1 MKKLLL
7 CLFFILLFISD
18 ISAQETG
25 KIKGLVLD
33 MKNEPMSKVKV
44 YLDDSN
50 VSVETDERGCFVI
63 DSVPTGKHRITY
75 ERTGWAFPESLVLVK
90 SSSDGKPLEV
100 NGDLKWWA
108 YISVYNIYMVIL
120 LLTFIGNFLILVEYY
135 VMPVPT
141 KVLGPM
147 GIITGVASIA
157 IAVTKTAEAYLSV
170 SFVLITVLSLT
181 LCLKLGQAHSKKA
194 QIEHQEKKKEIEL
207 KEAEKK
213 DQFKDMIGKE
223 GVAITDFNLVGKAE
237 IDKKIYDGKSRT
249 EFIKKG
255 QKICILEVS
264 GNMLVVEKGSY
275 SKYT

>member
-7 CLFFILLFISD
+7 CLLFILFFTSN

-25 KIKGLVLD
+25 KIEGHVLD

-44 YLDDSN
+44 YLDRSN
-50 VSVETDERGCFVI
+50 VSVETDEKGYFVFEQ
-63 DSVPTGKHRITY
+63 VPAGKHMIIY
-75 ERTGWAFPESLVLVK
+75 ERTGWVFPESLVLVK

-108 YISVYNIYMVIL
+108 YISVYNIYMVII
-120 LLTFIGNFLILVEYY
+120 LLTVVGCFLILVEYY

-147 GIITGVASIA
+147 GIIAGVASIA

-170 SFVLITVLSLT
+170 SFVLITVTSLT
-181 LCLKLGQAHSKKA
+181 LCLKMGQGHSKKA
-194 QIEHQEKKKEIEL
+194 QIEHEKKKEAIEL

-237 IDKKIYDGKSRT
+237 IDKKIYEGKSRT

-255 QKICILEVS
+255 QKICILEVA

>member
-7 CLFFILLFISD
+7 FLFFILFLISEV
-18 ISAQETG
+18 SAQETG
-25 KIKGLVLD
+25 KIEGHVLD
-33 MKNEPMSKVKV
+33 MKNGPMSKVTV
-44 YLDDSN
+44 YLDN
-50 VSVETDERGCFVI
+50 ITTSVETDENGYFVI
-63 DSVPTGKHRITY
+63 EQVPVGKHIVIY
-75 ERTGWAFPESLVLVK
+75 ESTGWAFPESLVLVK

-100 NGDLKWWA
+100 NGELKWWA

-120 LLTFIGNFLILVEYY
+120 LLTFVGNFLILVEYY

-147 GIITGVASIA
+147 GIITGVGSIA
-157 IAVTKTAEAYLSV
+157 IAVTKTAEIYLSI
-170 SFVLITVLSLT
+170 SFVLITLLSLT
-181 LCLKLGQAHSKKA
+181 LCLKLGQAHSKKMH
-194 QIEHQEKKKEIEL
+194 IEQEKKKEEIEL

-213 DQFKDMIGKE
+213 DQFKDLIGKE
-223 GVAITDFNLVGKAE
+223 GVAITDFNLVGKVE

-264 GNMLVVEKGSY
+264 GNMLIVEKGSY

>member
-1 MKKLLL
+1 MKQILL
-7 CLFFILLFISD
+7 CLLFILFLVSN

-25 KIKGLVLD
+25 KIEGHVLD

-44 YLDDSN
+44 YLDRSN
-50 VSVETDERGCFVI
+50 VSVETDEKGCFVFEQI
-63 DSVPTGKHRITY
+63 PAGKHIITY
-75 ERTGWAFPESLVLVK
+75 ERTGWVFPESLVLVK
-90 SSSDGKPLEV
+90 SSSEGKPLEV

-108 YISVYNIYMVIL
+108 YISVYNLYMVIL
-120 LLTFIGNFLILVEYY
+120 LLNFVGCFLILVEYY

-141 KVLGPM
+141 KVLGPT
-147 GIITGVASIA
+147 GIIAGVASIA
-157 IAVTKTAEAYLSV
+157 IAVTKTTEAYLSV
-170 SFVLITVLSLT
+170 SFVLITVMSLT
-181 LCLKLGQAHSKKA
+181 LCLKLGQTHSKRT

-213 DQFKDMIGKE
+213 DQLKDLIGKE

-237 IDKKIYDGKSRT
+237 IDKKIYEGKSRT

-255 QKICILEVS
+255 QKICILDVS
-264 GNMLVVEKGSY
+264 GNMLVVEKGAY

>member
-7 CLFFILLFISD
+7 CLFFIFVLISD

-25 KIKGLVLD
+25 KIEGYILD
-33 MKNEPMSKVKV
+33 MKNEPMAKVKV
-44 YLDDSN
+44 YLDRSN
-50 VSVETDERGCFVI
+50 VSVETDEKGYFVFKQ
-63 DSVPTGKHRITY
+63 VTPGKHIITY
-75 ERTGWAFPESLVLVK
+75 ESTGWTFPESLVLVK
-90 SSSDGKPLEV
+90 SYSEGKPLEV

-108 YISVYNIYMVIL
+108 YISVYNIYMVII
-120 LLTFIGNFLILVEYY
+120 LLTVVGCFLILVEYY

-147 GIITGVASIA
+147 GIIAGVASIA

-170 SFVLITVLSLT
+170 SFVLITVMSLT
-181 LCLKLGQAHSKKA
+181 LCLKMGQTHSKKT
-194 QIEHQEKKKEIEL
+194 QIEDQEKKKEIES

-213 DQFKDMIGKE
+213 DQLKDLIGKE

-237 IDKKIYDGKSRT
+237 IDKKIYEGKSRT

-255 QKICILEVS
+255 QKICILEIS

>member
-7 CLFFILLFISD
+7 YLFFILVLISD

-25 KIKGLVLD
+25 KIEGYVLD
-33 MKNEPMSKVKV
+33 MKNEPMAKVKV
-44 YLDDSN
+44 YLDRSN
-50 VSVETDERGCFVI
+50 ISVETDKKGYFVFEQ
-63 DSVPTGKHRITY
+63 VPPGKHIIIY
-75 ERTGWAFPESLVLVK
+75 ESTGWTFPESLVLVK
-90 SSSDGKPLEV
+90 FSSEGKPLQV

-108 YISVYNIYMVIL
+108 YISVYNIYMVII
-120 LLTFIGNFLILVEYY
+120 LLTVVGCFLILVEYY

-147 GIITGVASIA
+147 GIIAGVASIT

-170 SFVLITVLSLT
+170 SFVLITVMSLT
-181 LCLKLGQAHSKKA
+181 LCLKMGQTHSKKT
-194 QIEHQEKKKEIEL
+194 QIEEHEKKKEIES

-213 DQFKDMIGKE
+213 DQFKDLIGKE

-237 IDKKIYDGKSRT
+237 IDKKIYEGKSRT

-255 QKICILEVS
+255 QKICILEIS